1 MPVVYPLTF
10 PATVYIQDV
19 KVRRVFAQARFSNPI
34 QLTDQTQKRGPK
46 RFEIDVTLQPMSRVL
61 AHSSQFA
68 QFLENLEAGWGTFNF
83 NLDTWAVGMN
93 PLPGVRVF
101 KLATN
106 EHGWSAAVAEIGFSF
121 TAIEVI

>member
-1 MPVVYPLTF
+1 MPVTYPLTF
-10 PATVYIQDV
+10 PTSVYIQDV
-19 KVRRVFAQARFSNPI
+19 KVRRVFAQARFGNP
-34 QLTDQTQKRGPK
+34 LTLQDQVQKRGPK
-46 RFEIDVTLQPMSRVL
+46 RFEIDVTLQPMSRAL

-83 NLDTWAVGMN
+83 DLNAWAVGMS

-106 EHGWSAAVAEIGFSF
+106 EHGWSAAVAEMGFSF